1 MSYTNNLSTPELTR
15 TSTQRQDTDTYFS
28 NVYKPRFNASPDQA
42 AALQTYFEGVTNDKE
57 SARLLTTSVI
67 YTALSQNTLS
77 TAENTLATVS
87 TVIDKTKYSESF
99 AKVYIENFPYNKKS
113 TMPNVFEQFKSGN
126 DGAYQNLL
134 SKIQSSF
141 DLALK
146 LEI

>member
-67 YTALSQNTLS
+67 YTALSQNINPMTIL
-77 TAENTLATVS
+77 ADFKKINQGELDLYLATFLNFSRVNSSLLGVIS
-87 TVIDKTKYSESF
+87 TPGINIFVQRS
-99 AKVYIENFPYNKKS
+99 V
-113 TMPNVFEQFKSGN
+113 
-126 DGAYQNLL
+126 
-134 SKIQSSF
+134 
-141 DLALK
+141 LA
-146 LEI
+146 